1 MEKISDKEYQA
12 SLGNGIP
19 SKIQA
24 VDANSNPILA
34 TPTDLLLTLGNA
46 GGIKRIFF
54 PVDSGAQP

>member
-34 TPTDLLLTLGNA
+34 TPTDLLSTGKQHWERGGNKTNILP
-46 GGIKRIFF
+46 G
-54 PVDSGAQP
+54 